1 MYKERPYKVRQGE
14 IYYVDFPESSGSV
27 QKGIRP
33 VIIIQNNRL
42 NRNSTTFVCALIT
55 SQIKRLDLHEHVPLP
70 EMKGLPKRS
79 MVMAEQQATVALE
92 QLIDYR
98 GRVDWEIFKKINSAV
113 RICEK
118 TKKEQY

>member
-1 MYKERPYKVRQGE
+1 
-14 IYYVDFPESSGSV
+14 
-27 QKGIRP
+27 
-33 VIIIQNNRL
+33 
-42 NRNSTTFVCALIT
+42 
-55 SQIKRLDLHEHVPLP
+55 
-70 EMKGLPKRS
+70 

-92 QLIDYR
+92 QLIDSR

>member
-1 MYKERPYKVRQGE
+1 MWISPCR
-14 IYYVDFPESSGSV
+14 GSV

-42 NRNSTTFVCALIT
+42 NSNSTTYVCALIT
-55 SQIKRLDLHEHVPLP
+55 SQIKRLDLHEHVLLP